1 MVFWDITMAHL
12 GSSLFVAAIDFGTA
26 YSGYAFASKPDFASD
41 PPKYS
46 TSSWQ
51 GSRLLSLKAPT
62 AVLLDENKE
71 LVSFGYDAENQF
83 SDLLTEDEHQ
93 AYFYF
98 HQFKMLLHN
107 KVCLLYINK

>member
-1 MVFWDITMAHL
+1 MAHL
-12 GSSLFVAAIDFGTA
+12 GNSIFVAAIDFGTA

-51 GSRLLSLKAPT
+51 GSKLLSLKAPT

-71 LVSFGYDAENQF
+71 LVSFGYEAENQF
-83 SDLLTEDEHQ
+83 SDLLSEDEHQ

>member
-1 MVFWDITMAHL
+1 MAHL
-12 GSSLFVAAIDFGTA
+12 GNSIFVVAIDFGTA
-26 YSGYAFASKPDFASD
+26 YSGYAFASKQDFASD

-51 GSRLLSLKAPT
+51 GSKLLSLKAPT

-71 LVSFGYDAENQF
+71 LVSFGYEAENQF
-83 SDLLTEDEHQ
+83 SELLSENGHKT
-93 AYFYF
+93 YFYF

-107 KVCLLYINK
+107 KVCLLYIYK

>member
-1 MVFWDITMAHL
+1 MAHL
-12 GSSLFVAAIDFGTA
+12 GNSIFVAAIDFGTA

-46 TSSWQ
+46 TSCWQ
-51 GSRLLSLKAPT
+51 GSKLLSLKAPT

-71 LVSFGYDAENQF
+71 LVSFGYEAENQF
-83 SDLLTEDEHQ
+83 SDLLSVDEHQ

>member
-1 MVFWDITMAHL
+1 MAHV
-12 GSSLFVAAIDFGTA
+12 GNSIFVAAIDFGTA
-26 YSGYAFASKPDFASD
+26 YSGYAFASKQDFASD
-41 PPKYS
+41 PSKYH
-46 TSSWQ
+46 TSRWQ
-51 GSRLLSLKAPT
+51 GSKLLSLKAPT

-71 LVSFGYDAENQF
+71 LVSFGYEAENQF
-83 SDLLTEDEHQ
+83 SELLSENGHK

>member
-1 MVFWDITMAHL
+1 
-12 GSSLFVAAIDFGTA
+12 LFVILVLF
-26 YSGYAFASKPDFASD
+26 
-41 PPKYS
+41 
-46 TSSWQ
+46 
-51 GSRLLSLKAPT
+51 LPT

-98 HQFKMLLHN
+98 HQFKMLLHGGASRGRTAIFPEHMN
-107 KVCLLYINK
+107 SPPVLCGVCFAQSNIMCSVSCDKCGPIRPNGAKKSCS